1 MKCSGTRTEVVN
13 SMCNISIGD
22 SRTFPVYTCDL
33 EPQDFKSQ
41 SDASFMHIVIP
52 FSVFLYIL
60 IYALS
65 ICHLQ
70 GIFKRGGGGGG
81 ANRHMTIAS
90 YGLICQHTS
99 CAGVRVLMFAANNK

>member
-13 SMCNISIGD
+13 STCNISIGD

-60 IYALS
+60 SLLCIANLS
-65 ICHLQ
+65 SSGDFQ
-70 GIFKRGGGGGG
+70 KGGGGGG
-81 ANRHMTIAS
+81 
-90 YGLICQHTS
+90 G
-99 CAGVRVLMFAANNK
+99 GG